1 MLFATIFQ
9 YVTLFYFFSR
19 HNNFTKGGRMVNIEQ
34 ERINEA
40 GHLLLEIKCL
50 AKLAALASNSCI
62 DDNELQNN
70 LEYYFVLRQI
80 ANLLNKIENL
90 IQDQVLRFITRI
102 N

>member
-1 MLFATIFQ
+1 MEENTNSSIEDKLNEVGHILLQ
-9 YVTLFYFFSR
+9 
-19 HNNFTKGGRMVNIEQ
+19 TKRLT
-34 ERINEA
+34 R
-40 GHLLLEIKCL
+40 LS
-50 AKLAALASNSCI
+50 ALAFDACVI
-62 DDNELQNN
+62 DEELQLQDS